1 MSRFLSSSIGRKVVM
16 ALTGFFLITFLI
28 VHLGINLSLFWGPEA
43 FNEASEFM
51 ATNGVIQ
58 VMQYVL
64 AAGFIM
70 HIILGV
76 KLELQ
81 NRSSRGVKY
90 AVNKPSENSSFS
102 SRNMIVTGIIVL
114 LFLILHLKDFFV
126 ELKFFDK
133 GGFSTDYD
141 LVTALFKN
149 PVYTAIYVIAFILL
163 GIHLSHGFQSAF
175 QSTGANYNKYK
186 RCLKNTGIAFSI
198 LIAVGFSAIALY
210 FSFIN

>member
-28 VHLGINLSLFWGPEA
+28 VHLGVNLSLFWGAEA
-43 FNEASEFM
+43 FNAASEFM

-64 AAGFIM
+64 AAGFIL
-70 HIILGV
+70 HIILGIR
-76 KLELQ
+76 LELQ
-81 NRSSRGVKY
+81 NRASRKIKY
-90 AVNKPSENSSFS
+90 VVNKPSENSSFS

-133 GGFSTDYD
+133 GGFASDYD

-149 PVYTAIYVIAFILL
+149 PVYTFIYVLAFVLL

-186 RCLKNTGIAFSI
+186 KCLKNSGIAFSI

>member
-28 VHLGINLSLFWGPEA
+28 VHLGINLSLFWGAEP
-43 FNEASEFM
+43 FNAASEFM
-51 ATNGVIQ
+51 ATNGVVQ

-70 HIILGV
+70 HIILGI

-102 SRNMIVTGIIVL
+102 SRNMIITGIIVL
-114 LFLILHLKDFFV
+114 LFLILHLKDFFI

-133 GGFSTDYD
+133 GGFSSDYD

-149 PVYTAIYVIAFILL
+149 PVYTAIYVIAFVLL

-186 RCLKNTGIAFSI
+186 KCLKNTGIAFSI

>member
-1 MSRFLSSSIGRKVVM
+1 MDQKE
-16 ALTGFFLITFLI
+16 
-28 VHLGINLSLFWGPEA
+28 EA
-43 FNEASEFM
+43 GYKKFIQKSFNAASEFM

-70 HIILGV
+70 HIILGI

-114 LFLILHLKDFFV
+114 LFLILHLKDFFI
-126 ELKFFDK
+126 ELKYFDK
-133 GGFSTDYD
+133 GSLATIGKKSAVADFGTLHIWGLIAWFLWSTIH
-141 LVTALFKN
+141 LMSISGFKN
-149 PVYTAIYVIAFILL
+149 KIMV
-163 GIHLSHGFQSAF
+163 GLSWASSYFTYDKG
-175 QSTGANYNKYK
+175 NRLIIRKYK
-186 RCLKNTGIAFSI
+186 HKKAFNCIATEE
-198 LIAVGFSAIALY
+198 LT
-210 FSFIN
+210 

>member
-1 MSRFLSSSIGRKVVM
+1 MNRFLSSSIGRKVVM

-28 VHLGINLSLFWGPEA
+28 VHLGINLSLFWGAES
-43 FNEASEFM
+43 FNAASEFM

-64 AAGFIM
+64 AAGFIL
-70 HIILGV
+70 HIILGIR
-76 KLELQ
+76 LELQ

-90 AVNKPSENSSFS
+90 VVNKPSENSSFS
-102 SRNMIVTGIIVL
+102 SRNMIVTGVIIL

-126 ELKFFDK
+126 ELKFYDK
-133 GGFSTDYD
+133 GGFDSDYD
-141 LVTALFKN
+141 LVTTLFKN
-149 PVYTAIYVIAFILL
+149 PIYTVIYVLAFILL

-186 RCLKNTGIAFSI
+186 ACIKNTGTIFSI
-198 LIAVGFSAIALY
+198 LIAIGFSAIAVY
-210 FSFIN
+210 FFFK

>member
-28 VHLGINLSLFWGPEA
+28 VHLGINLSLFWGAES
-43 FNEASEFM
+43 FNAASEFM

-70 HIILGV
+70 HIILGI

-90 AVNKPSENSSFS
+90 VVNKPSENSSFS

-114 LFLILHLKDFFV
+114 LFLILHLKDFFI

-133 GGFSTDYD
+133 GGFASDYD

-149 PVYTAIYVIAFILL
+149 PVYTTIYVIAFVLL

-186 RCLKNTGIAFSI
+186 KCLKNTGIGFSI
-198 LIAVGFSAIALY
+198 LIAIGFSAIALY

>member
-1 MSRFLSSSIGRKVVM
+1 M

-28 VHLGINLSLFWGPEA
+28 VHLGINLSLFWGAEP
-43 FNEASEFM
+43 FNAASEFM

-64 AAGFIM
+64 AVGFIL
-70 HIILGV
+70 HIVLGI

-90 AVNKPSENSSFS
+90 VVNKPSENSSFS

-133 GGFSTDYD
+133 GGFASDYD
-141 LVTALFKN
+141 LVTTLFKN
-149 PVYTAIYVIAFILL
+149 PVYTVIYVIAFVLL

-186 RCLKNTGIAFSI
+186 KCLKNTGIAFSI

>member
-28 VHLGINLSLFWGPEA
+28 VHLGINLSLFWGAES
-43 FNEASEFM
+43 FNAASEFM

-70 HIILGV
+70 HIILGI

-90 AVNKPSENSSFS
+90 VVNKPSENSSFS

-114 LFLILHLKDFFV
+114 LFLILHLKDFFI

-133 GGFSTDYD
+133 GGFTSDYD

-149 PVYTAIYVIAFILL
+149 PVYTAIYVIAFVLL

-186 RCLKNTGIAFSI
+186 KCLKNTGIAFSI
-198 LIAVGFSAIALY
+198 LIAIGFSAIALY